1 MAVAQDLG
9 EDCNHGGRKF
19 LFLTR
24 GCLGDLMGAAGT
36 SAHEGSEQWAL
47 LDQVLAKPTW
57 TDVRYLAVRHSVLLT
72 APARQELDRRAAA
85 ARDAGNEGLAFEIE
99 LTRDTL
105 VAWSR
110 LSAAELQAAEVEQPV
125 PEGVKAAVEL
135 RDRFSVTA
143 NPADAATA
151 ARAWLDVVNSPG
163 FDGLPMGARTGYL
176 FECAHACRVAYGVTS
191 SPEFL
196 DALLATIDR
205 LINTPI
211 LPTTV
216 PGALVLWGDALALRY
231 WAYDDPAD
239 ARKALAVFQQAYEKA
254 PRGSPESVI
263 NLAHY
268 AQWLRACSVA
278 ARKHIAPLEG
288 VDWQGLLAQ
297 AADVLR
303 AELTTAPAATLGPLC
318 YELALCLEAEGEDSA
333 PSALEEA
340 LDLARRA
347 AARHMDLPLD
357 RLGVHTLLARLA
369 GQLHELTGDGDP
381 DEISAQFREATSEA
395 AALSGEATVR
405 MAGSWGRWALRQR
418 RPADAV
424 EALEAGIRAGNEII
438 GQQAS
443 WQDREIWLGYRQ
455 SLTADLALALIM
467 TGQPE
472 RAVEVLDSGRRG
484 WLTEGLRA
492 ANDARLELAG
502 VPSELI
508 ARLDQARAA
517 LRAALFAST
526 GPDPDA
532 EGTLAQPRGIVGSA
546 RAALAA
552 AEAEIREV
560 LPDYGSPR
568 LYAQIAEVVT
578 AQPLVYLAAAETS
591 GVVVLIDPRTKT
603 LSWELPRQL
612 RSEALL
618 EPLAAYLG
626 PAGSPGISSS
636 NGAAARP
643 AAEWRSVLEAT
654 ADWLGKTLM
663 PTLLRITDGM
673 TAMRVIPIGHLAL
686 LPLHLARRADSSAP
700 TGYRY
705 LIDDRSV
712 VTLPSAAYVPADATD
727 DSRVGTALSAVVI
740 EAWDPLLAGA
750 RKEAPLVASWF
761 GQKAR
766 SVPPQA
772 ATRGSVLAAMRET
785 SVVHVACHGLANP
798 LNPLDSALLLGPAE
812 RVTVRDL
819 LADPGFTPGLVV
831 LSACQSAMS
840 GVRLP
845 DEAVSLPAALL
856 VAGANAAI
864 GSLWAVPDAPT
875 ALLMARFYQ
884 LWQQEGHDPPE
895 ALRLAQIWLRDATNA
910 EHANRFP
917 IVDGRMARLL
927 PDAVQEWESRHGYA
941 HPDCWGGFV
950 LTGCWES
957 G

>member
-1 MAVAQDLG
+1 
-9 EDCNHGGRKF
+9 
-19 LFLTR
+19 
-24 GCLGDLMGAAGT
+24 MGAGGT
-36 SAHEGSEQWAL
+36 SGHEGFEQWAL
-47 LDQVLAKPTW
+47 LDQVLATPAW
-57 TDVRYLAVRHSVLLT
+57 TDVRDLAVRHPVLLT
-72 APARQELDRRAAA
+72 APAWQELDRRATA

-105 VAWSR
+105 MAWSR
-110 LSAAELQAAEVEQPV
+110 LTAAELRTAEVEQPV
-125 PEGVKAAVEL
+125 PEEVKAAVEL
-135 RDRFSVTA
+135 RERFSSTA
-143 NPADAATA
+143 DPADAASA

-163 FDGLPMGARTGYL
+163 FDSQPMGARTGYL
-176 FECAHACRVAYGVTS
+176 FECVHACRVAYGVTS
-191 SPEFL
+191 SPELL
-196 DALLATIDR
+196 DALLATINR

-216 PGALVLWGDALALRY
+216 PGALALWGQALALQY

-239 ARKALAVFQQAYEKA
+239 ARKALAVFRKAYEKA
-254 PRGSPESVI
+254 PRGSVESAMH
-263 NLAHY
+263 LAHY

-278 ARKHIAPLEG
+278 ARKHLAPLEG
-288 VDWQGLLAQ
+288 VDWEGLLAQ
-297 AADVLR
+297 ATDVLR
-303 AELTTAPAATLGPLC
+303 AELPAAPAATVGTLY
-318 YELALCLEAEGEDSA
+318 YELALCLEAQGEDSDPA
-333 PSALEEA
+333 ALEEA

-347 AARHMDLPLD
+347 EASHMDLPPD
-357 RLGVHTLLARLA
+357 RLGIRTLLARLA
-369 GQLHELTGDGDP
+369 GQLHELTGQGDSE
-381 DEISAQFREATSEA
+381 EITKQFREATSEA
-395 AALSGEATVR
+395 AALSSETTVR

-418 RPADAV
+418 RPIDAV
-424 EALEAGIRAGNEII
+424 EALEAGIRAGDEII
-438 GQQAS
+438 GHQVS

-455 SLTADLALALIM
+455 SLTADLALALVM

-492 ANDARLELAG
+492 AKDAQLKLAG
-502 VPSELI
+502 VPPELI
-508 ARLDQARAA
+508 GRLDQARAD

-526 GPDPDA
+526 GSDPDA
-532 EGTLAQPRGIVGSA
+532 RGTLAQTRGTVRSA

-560 LPDYGSPR
+560 LPDYGRPR
-568 LYAQIAEVVT
+568 SYAQIAETVT

-591 GVVVLIDPRTKT
+591 GLVLLIDPRTKT
-603 LSWELPRQL
+603 LSWELPSQL

-618 EPLAAYLG
+618 GPLATYLG
-626 PAGSPGISSS
+626 PTGSPGISSG
-636 NGAAARP
+636 NGAAGRP

-654 ADWLGKTLM
+654 ADWLGETLM
-663 PTLLRITDGM
+663 PTLLRITEGM
-673 TAMRVIPIGHLAL
+673 TAMLVISIGHLAL

-705 LIDDRSV
+705 LIDDRSIA
-712 VTLPSAAYVPADATD
+712 TLPSAAYMPADATD
-727 DSRVGTALSAVVI
+727 DSRVGTAVPAAVI
-740 EAWDPLLAGA
+740 EAWDPFLPGA
-750 RKEAPLVASWF
+750 RKEAPLVTRWF
-761 GQKAR
+761 GQQAR

-772 ATRGSVLAAMRET
+772 ATRGSVLAAMREA
-785 SVVHVACHGLANP
+785 SVVHVACHGLADP

-845 DEAVSLPAALL
+845 DEAMSLPAALL
-856 VAGANAAI
+856 IAGAAAAI

-875 ALLMARFYQ
+875 TLLMARFYQ
-884 LWQQEGHDPPE
+884 LWQQEGHDPPG

-910 EHANRFP
+910 EHASHFP
-917 IVDGRMARLL
+917 LVDGRRARLL
-927 PDAVQEWESRHGYA
+927 PDAVQEWESRRGYA

-950 LTGCWES
+950 LAGGCWES
-957 G
+957 GRS